1 MHLPLSNTQL
11 NCTQLATVTNI
22 TRLEHNYICAVL
34 NKPVLLR
41 GGVFTSPF
49 SAVLGPP
56 PSLTDTVAGTV
67 AGTVACTVA
76 AGTTAGTVVG
86 GESLHTIILSD
97 CPPLDTLLASL
108 TLLVISSVSEFS
120 LSDEITHRFLAF
132 LFFGRRGRVVIAG
145 GRRIRPSPLGGRGF
159 ALRGRGFAI
168 LGCRWLGKE

>member
-11 NCTQLATVTNI
+11 NCTQLATATNI
-22 TRLEHNYICAVL
+22 TRLEHNYICVVL

-67 AGTVACTVA
+67 AATVA
-76 AGTTAGTVVG
+76 AGTVVG

-97 CPPLDTLLASL
+97 CPPLETLLASL
-108 TLLVISSVSEFS
+108 TLLVTCSVSEFS
-120 LSDEITHRFLAF
+120 LSDEITRRFLA
-132 LFFGRRGRVVIAG
+132 LFFLTGDSEGEG
-145 GRRIRPSPLGGRGF
+145 G
-159 ALRGRGFAI
+159 
-168 LGCRWLGKE
+168 